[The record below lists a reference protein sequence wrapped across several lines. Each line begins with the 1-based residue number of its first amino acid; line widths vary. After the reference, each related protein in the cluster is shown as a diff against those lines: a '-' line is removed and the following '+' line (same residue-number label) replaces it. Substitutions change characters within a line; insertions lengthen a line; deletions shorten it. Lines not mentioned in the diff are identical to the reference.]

1 MLEIGTQ
8 ILRLQLDLGE
18 LSLIVRQRLVLVLM
32 VLVKTQIKW
41 LTRGG
46 NRIVYR
52 LLNSNRR

>member
-18 LSLIVRQRLVLVLM
+18 LSLIVRQKLVLVLM

-46 NRIVYR
+46 NRIVYKM
-52 LLNSNRR
+52 LNSNRR

>member
-8 ILRLQLDLGE
+8 IWRLQLDLGE

-52 LLNSNRR
+52 MLNSNRR